1 MPFSFVGIITFYQH
15 LHYTIYGQEAGFPT
29 LYWLLGAS
37 VQKEALREGENIPPL
52 LEHKGRR
59 KENGESSLSSHALTI
74 TISPDGDAS
83 SLEGI
88 LPHPPRLKGFGLDVL
103 HACFVRWTKPLTLSL
118 LLGPLADV
126 SRSKSQLRVGL
137 WTSLRL

>member
-83 SLEGI
+83 SLEGL
-88 LPHPPRLKGFGLDVL
+88 LPHPPRLNGFGLALL
-103 HACFVRWTKPLTLSL
+103 HAGFLRWANPRTAP
-118 LLGPLADV
+118 
-126 SRSKSQLRVGL
+126 SRSDPLPCGSRRKP
-137 WTSLRL
+137 T